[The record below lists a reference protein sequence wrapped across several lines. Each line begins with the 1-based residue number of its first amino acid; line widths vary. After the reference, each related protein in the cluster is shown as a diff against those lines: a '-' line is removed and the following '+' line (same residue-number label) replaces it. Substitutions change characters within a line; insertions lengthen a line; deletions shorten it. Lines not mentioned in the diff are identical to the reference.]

1 MKKFSFFLLALT
13 GLLFSCKPE
22 TDRLPQGPDAFVGWY
37 DVFLNYE
44 YVWSDYRDPYVYEG
58 EYCYLRFKKLS
69 EDSIGEFYQL
79 NQFFYNGKVSGRSVT
94 FPQVETENFGGRHNS
109 KIILTFQTGYLD
121 NDDGFAIP
129 FTATG
134 TCETTDVYG
143 GKYTATLEGS
153 GSFTFVRSELEE

>member
-1 MKKFSFFLLALT
+1 MKKFSILLFALT
-13 GLLFSCKPE
+13 GLFISCKPE

-37 DVFLNYE
+37 HVFLKYE
-44 YVWSDYRDPYVYEG
+44 YVWSDYRDPYDPYVSEG
-58 EYCYLRFKKLS
+58 EYGYFRFKKLS
-69 EDSIGEFYQL
+69 EDSIGEVHP
-79 NQFFYNGKVSGRSVT
+79 FFHEGKVSGRSVT
-94 FPQVETENFGGRHNS
+94 FPQVETENFGGRPNS

-121 NDDGFAIP
+121 EHDGFAIP